1 MNPNH
6 NTFQSFHLMNIMKK
20 KLEKSK
26 KAEIINQI
34 NSYLHLKYKEIIICY
49 LFGSFITEE
58 SFADI
63 DVAVVTKKVPDNTL
77 LFELE
82 LENRLE
88 KIAMYPADVRI
99 INQAP
104 LSFCQNVIRHGKA
117 IVDRDPNFRADFES
131 RILTQYF
138 DFLPYRKRYLQ
149 EVSNAPV

>member
-1 MNPNH
+1 MNINH

-20 KLEKSK
+20 KLDKSK

-34 NSYLHLKYKEIIICY
+34 SLYLHQKYKEIIIGY
-49 LFGSFITEE
+49 LFGSFMTET

-63 DVAVVTKKVPDNTL
+63 DVAVVTKTVPDNSL

-88 KIAMYPADVRI
+88 KIVRYPVDVRI

-117 IVDRDPNFRADFES
+117 IVDRDPNLRADFEN
-131 RILTQYF
+131 RILKQYF
-138 DFLPYRKRYLQ
+138 DFFPYRKRYLQ
-149 EVSNAPV
+149 EVSNAPI

>member
-1 MNPNH
+1 MKPNH
-6 NTFQSFHLMNIMKK
+6 NTFQPLHLMNLMKK
-20 KLEKSK
+20 NLEKSK
-26 KAEIINQI
+26 KAEIIKKI
-34 NSYLHLKYKEIIICY
+34 SSYLHQKYEEIIICY
-49 LFGSFITEE
+49 LFGSFMTEE

-88 KIAMYPADVRI
+88 KIAIYPADVRI

-104 LSFCQNVIRHGKA
+104 LSFCQNVIRNGKA

-131 RILTQYF
+131 SILKQYF
-138 DFLPYRKRYLQ
+138 DFLPFRKRYLQ
-149 EVSNAPV
+149 EVTNAPV

>member
-1 MNPNH
+1 MYINH

-20 KLEKSK
+20 KLDKSK

-34 NSYLHLKYKEIIICY
+34 SLYLHQKYKEIITGY
-49 LFGSFITEE
+49 LFGSFITET

-63 DVAVVTKKVPDNTL
+63 DVAVVTKTVPDNSL

-88 KIAMYPADVRI
+88 KIVRYPVDVRI

-117 IVDRDPNFRADFES
+117 IVDREPNLRADFEN
-131 RILTQYF
+131 RILKQYF
-138 DFLPYRKRYLQ
+138 DFSPYRKRYLQ
-149 EVSNAPV
+149 EVSNAPI